1 MTITANDIVEA
12 LASSAAGC
20 IWCKELA
27 FAGGARRCDFWKLE
41 AQQAKGYRA
50 TAYEVKISRADFKRD
65 SHKKQR
71 EARLFSDLFYYV
83 TPPALVKPEEVPDW
97 AGLLEYDGANFRKVI
112 AAPLRD
118 KDMPSWELM
127 VSVIRYSGE
136 IRRDVGM
143 QEQVIKGL
151 RWQIA
156 EAKKKIAELGMR
168 PWEFHLN
175 D

>member
-1 MTITANDIVEA
+1 MSVDANQIVEA
-12 LASSAAGC
+12 LAVAAGNC

-27 FAGGARRCDFWKLE
+27 FAGGSRRCDFWKLE
-41 AQQAKGYRA
+41 PQQSKGYRA

-71 EARLFSDLFYYV
+71 EARLFSDKFYYV
-83 TPPALVKPEEVPDW
+83 TPPALLKPDEVPDW
-97 AGLLEYDGANFRKVI
+97 AGLIEYDGAALRKIVD
-112 AAPLRD
+112 APLRD

-127 VSVIRYSGE
+127 VAVIRYNGE
-136 IRRDVGM
+136 IRRDVGQ

-151 RWQIA
+151 RWRIEQ
-156 EAKKKIAELGMR
+156 AKLKIAQLGMK
-168 PWEFHLN
+168 PWEFHL

>member
-1 MTITANDIVEA
+1 MSIDANQIVEA
-12 LASSAAGC
+12 LAVAAGDC

-41 AQQAKGYRA
+41 PQPSKGYRA

-71 EARLFSDLFYYV
+71 EARLYSDKFYYV
-83 TPPALVKPEEVPDW
+83 TPPSLLKIEEVPDW
-97 AGLLEYDGANFRKVI
+97 AGLIEYDGTALRRIVE
-112 AAPLRD
+112 APLRD

-127 VSVIRYSGE
+127 VSVIRYNKE

-156 EAKKKIAELGMR
+156 EAKKKIAEIGMK
-168 PWEFHLN
+168 PWEFHLH